1 MLAPRSARWRRFRT
15 RAPGLVGV
23 IALHV
28 AGLVALLHYEP
39 VREAL
44 ASAAP
49 IMVSLITPRL
59 EVEPP
64 KPKAEPPKPKP
75 RPARAPIEEPL
86 ISAPVETPSPTVAPA
101 PPPPP
106 QPVEAAAAA
115 PVAATVVAPLPII
128 PPNFNPDYLHN
139 PAPVYPLAAR
149 RNGEQGRVILRV
161 LVTADGQPTRGARV
175 SSFFWLQS
183 MVADDAR
190 RTLLFDLDMAIVRL
204 TCEAPGNPALVSLT
218 ACYHN
223 LLRMWAEP

>member
-1 MLAPRSARWRRFRT
+1 MLAPRSARWRRLRT
-15 RAPGLVGV
+15 RAPSLVGV

-75 RPARAPIEEPL
+75 RPARPPIEEPL

-106 QPVEAAAAA
+106 QPVEAAAGA
-115 PVAATVVAPLPII
+115 PVVAPVVAPLPII
-128 PPNFNPDYLHN
+128 PPNFNADYLHN
-139 PAPVYPLAAR
+139 PAPVYPLVAR
-149 RNGEQGRVILRV
+149 RNGEQGRVVLHV
-161 LVTADGQPTRGARV
+161 LVTADGQPAQVAVRTSSGSARLDGAALETVQRWRFMPARQGGRPV
-175 SSFFWLQS
+175 AAWVLVPISFVL
-183 MVADDAR
+183 
-190 RTLLFDLDMAIVRL
+190 
-204 TCEAPGNPALVSLT
+204 EG
-218 ACYHN
+218 
-223 LLRMWAEP
+223 